1 MAQGNTNIPAS
12 QEEFNEALEKAK
24 QEARDEAAKEA
35 AEQIANLEKRYN
47 TKPDAKGFP
56 KLQVED
62 KLLQFKFC
70 TTIRMKGGPK
80 YEYEH
85 FINEEKA
92 EKDFGKSCEEILLEI
107 YEKNPSF
114 FIESK

>member
-12 QEEFNEALEKAK
+12 EQEFNQALEKAK

-56 KLQVED
+56 KLQIGD

-70 TTIRMKGGPK
+70 TTIRMKGGTK

-85 FINEEKA
+85 LVNEERA
-92 EKDFGKSCEEILLEI
+92 EKDFGKTCEEILLEI
-107 YEKNPSF
+107 HEKNPSF